1 MWLDETLDALA
12 RQPLIGYADGGA
24 PASEPTA
31 IAALALARHD
41 RLVEAKKAATFLAEI
56 QSADGSVGVRPG
68 EPTPGWPTSLAV
80 VAWSV
85 VGNALRGVP
94 SAAQNGESHTE
105 RHRGRSLQDNPF
117 QLNIDRGV
125 AWLLSVQGTK
135 LEQSEVFG
143 HDMQLAGWAWAEGT
157 HSWLEPTALAVL
169 ALKAAG
175 QSTHVRTR
183 EAVRLILDRQLP
195 GGGCNYGN
203 TVVLG
208 QRLRPHV
215 QPTGVALLALAGEKD
230 SGGRIAKSI
239 AWLRRSIGPETTAPS
254 LAWAVLGLKAHD
266 TAPPQADEWLAQ
278 AAGTLRVP
286 SPHALALLALAA
298 KGWPA

>member
-1 MWLDETLDALA
+1 MWLGDTLDALS
-12 RQPLIGYADGGA
+12 RQPRIGYADGEA
-24 PASEPTA
+24 PACEPTA
-31 IAALALARHD
+31 IAALALAQHSK
-41 RLVEAKKAATFLAEI
+41 LAPAKTAADFLAEN
-56 QSADGSVGVRPG
+56 QATDGSVGVRPG

-80 VAWSV
+80 VAWHA
-85 VGNALRGVP
+85 VGNALRGDP
-94 SAAQNGESHTE
+94 SDANE
-105 RHRGRSLQDNPF
+105 F
-117 QLNIDRGV
+117 QPNIDLGV
-125 AWLLSVQGTK
+125 AWLLSVQGSK
-135 LEQSEVFG
+135 LDQSEVFG
-143 HDMQLAGWAWAEGT
+143 HDMQLVGWAWVEGT

-175 QSTHVRTR
+175 QSNHTRTR

-215 QPTGVALLALAGEKD
+215 QPTGMALLALAGEVD
-230 SGGRIAKSI
+230 SSGRIAKSI
-239 AWLRRSIGPETTAPS
+239 AWLRRSIGPETTAGS
-254 LAWAVLGLKAHD
+254 LAWAVLGLRAHG
-266 TAPPQADEWLAQ
+266 AELPQTDEWLAQ

-298 KGWPA
+298 KGWPT